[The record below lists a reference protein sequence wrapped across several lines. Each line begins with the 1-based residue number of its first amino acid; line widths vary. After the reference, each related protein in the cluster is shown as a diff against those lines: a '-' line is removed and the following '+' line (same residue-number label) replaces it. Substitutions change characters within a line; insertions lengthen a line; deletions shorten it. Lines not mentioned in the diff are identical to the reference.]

1 MKNLA
6 QSKSTKFEDTKWVIR
21 KPLIKGQ
28 YNDQNKKDNRTNVD
42 LKNATQKTID
52 GTYYILI
59 SPVGLIVLA
68 ASHCV

>member
-28 YNDQNKKDNRTNVD
+28 YNDQNKKDNKTNVD

-52 GTYYILI
+52 GTY
-59 SPVGLIVLA
+59 
-68 ASHCV
+68 